1 MNWFANC
8 ILVDW
13 LIDWSIDRTNERAKK
28 KKKINKLLSK
38 LKMIIL
44 YCKKWQG
51 IPNLNDFFFFFL
63 KGCHNQWLFLQDI
76 LIILIALKFG
86 GKYFCSEHFKKNS
99 NHCRII
105 QKIYVCVS
113 FWNNKLFLCKIK
125 SITCLVIKL
134 NFYSSFISPS
144 SRPPPPKYRW

>member
-1 MNWFANC
+1 MLILDSRFSIVQSNTLPVGKIGTFVNWFANC

-13 LIDWSIDRTNERAKK
+13 LIDRSIDRTNERAKK

-76 LIILIALKFG
+76 FIILIALKFG

-105 QKIYVCVS
+105 QKIYVC
-113 FWNNKLFLCKIK
+113 FLLK
-125 SITCLVIKL
+125 
-134 NFYSSFISPS
+134 
-144 SRPPPPKYRW
+144 